1 MNFDITN
8 VYLLLLSKK
17 KKISWLS
24 LYSNY
29 TCTVSYKIVYSTL
42 SSRQTNL
49 SSSKVYT
56 SGAIFNWNCPYFW
69 YWGKVLSTLAMKCV
83 FLQDKHM
90 KSTLY
95 MGYISAQYKA
105 LSSWIYKHIG
115 CDIQIYVLP
124 VVQKRNVVFG
134 FEICVFR
141 RQTLV

>member
-1 MNFDITN
+1 MNNIQVIHIYIHVKKKKWTWALNWLSHLFLHNCLQLLLNFDITN

-95 MGYISAQYKA
+95 MGYISAQFK
-105 LSSWIYKHIG
+105 
-115 CDIQIYVLP
+115 DI
-124 VVQKRNVVFG
+124 
-134 FEICVFR
+134 
-141 RQTLV
+141 